1 MPYPW
6 TLPRLKTVGFVAIL
20 LTLPRSVLKSA
31 PNIIFGTIALT
42 VTNLTFSRSS
52 AIAIILPDRALLS

>member
-6 TLPRLKTVGFVAIL
+6 TLPRLKTVGFEAIL

-42 VTNLTFSRSS
+42 VTKLTFSRSRRS
-52 AIAIILPDRALLS
+52 PASCPIVHC